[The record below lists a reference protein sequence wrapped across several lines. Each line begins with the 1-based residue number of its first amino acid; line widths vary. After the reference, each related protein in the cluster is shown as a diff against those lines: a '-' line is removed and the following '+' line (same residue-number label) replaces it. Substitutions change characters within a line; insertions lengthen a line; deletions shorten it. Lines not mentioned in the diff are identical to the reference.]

1 MPFGN
6 FISKIFQ
13 PIIEA
18 LIKVFEFLWRNV
30 FKPLAEF
37 VGGVFVAVFD
47 NMFKSISSI
56 IEGLKNIFIGLMNF
70 ITGVFTGD
78 WERAWEGVKQIF
90 KGVFDSLWGIVKAPF
105 NLIIDGINWIIDGL
119 NKLSITVPDWVKY
132 IPGLSGLAGKTWGIN
147 IAPITP
153 LAKGGITNGP
163 MIALVGDNPGGR
175 EVVSP
180 LDDLTD
186 IVASA
191 VGTAVLQ
198 AMQVSG
204 GSGQDRPIILKID
217 GREIARATIPGLD
230 SERSRTGGLQVAV
243 RPM

>member
-1 MPFGN
+1 MLKP
-6 FISKIFQ
+6 
-13 PIIEA
+13 
-18 LIKVFEFLWRNV
+18 LILWLGDT
-30 FKPLAEF
+30 FKPIFET
-37 VGGVFVAVFD
+37 VGD
-47 NMFKSISSI
+47 SIKTKIKSLQTTF
-56 IEGLKNIFIGLMNF
+56 EGLIDFIV
-70 ITGVFTGD
+70 GVFTGD
-78 WERAWEGVKQIF
+78 WKRAWEGVKKIF
-90 KGVFDSLWGIVKAPF
+90 KGVFDSLWGIVKTPF

-147 IAPITP
+147 IKPITP

-198 AMQVSG
+198 AYAGGGG
-204 GSGQDRPIILKID
+204 GSANLNLTVKI
-217 GREIARATIPGLD
+217 
-230 SERSRTGGLQVAV
+230 ERGHHHRK
-243 RPM
+243 R

>member
-1 MPFGN
+1 MLKP
-6 FISKIFQ
+6 
-13 PIIEA
+13 
-18 LIKVFEFLWRNV
+18 LVLWLGDT
-30 FKPLAEF
+30 FKPIFET
-37 VGGVFVAVFD
+37 VGD
-47 NMFKSISSI
+47 SIKTKI
-56 IEGLKNIFIGLMNF
+56 KDLQTTFEGLIDFIV
-70 ITGVFTGD
+70 GVFTGD
-78 WERAWEGVKQIF
+78 WKRAWEGVKKIF
-90 KGVFDSLWGIVKAPF
+90 KGVFDSLWDIVKAPF
-105 NLIIDGINWIIDGL
+105 NLIISGINWIISGL

-147 IAPITP
+147 IEPITP

-204 GSGQDRPIILKID
+204 GGGQDRPIILKID
-217 GREIARATIPGLD
+217 GREIARATIPG
-230 SERSRTGGLQVAV
+230 
-243 RPM
+243 